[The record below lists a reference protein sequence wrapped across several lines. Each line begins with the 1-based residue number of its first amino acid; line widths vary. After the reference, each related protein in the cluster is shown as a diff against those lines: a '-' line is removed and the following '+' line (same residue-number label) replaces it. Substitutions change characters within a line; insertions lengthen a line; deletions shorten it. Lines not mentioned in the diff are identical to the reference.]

1 MALTDKLTAIAD
13 AIRGKTGSAE
23 KLTLAQMPAQIAGIQ
38 AGSAYPEKFYETD
51 FVMDESITANG
62 VICTISTGL
71 SDRMVTDGNELVMC
85 VITCE
90 PTATPTTNWVKKL
103 IQFIAPNQGTIQ
115 APAFGFYVQANAA
128 MTDELRKSH
137 NSAVGAYLYGVT
149 VDLSSLTIYARF
161 NHCPPAV
168 GNYHLELYKLG
179 VTV

>member
-13 AIRGKTGSAE
+13 AIRGKTGGTEA
-23 KLTLAQMPAQIAGIQ
+23 LTLDQMPTEIAGIET
-38 AGSAYPEKFYETD
+38 GGGCPEKFYETD
-51 FVMDESITANG
+51 FVMDASVTANG
-62 VICTISTGL
+62 AICTISTGL
-71 SDRMVTDGNELVMC
+71 SNRMVADDNELVMC

-90 PTATPTTNWVKKL
+90 PTVTPAATWVKKL
-103 IQFIAPNQGTIQ
+103 IQFINPNQGTTQ
-115 APAFGFYVQANAA
+115 TNPFGYYVQGNASGYS
-128 MTDELRKSH
+128 RRSF

-161 NHCPPAV
+161 NVCPPAV